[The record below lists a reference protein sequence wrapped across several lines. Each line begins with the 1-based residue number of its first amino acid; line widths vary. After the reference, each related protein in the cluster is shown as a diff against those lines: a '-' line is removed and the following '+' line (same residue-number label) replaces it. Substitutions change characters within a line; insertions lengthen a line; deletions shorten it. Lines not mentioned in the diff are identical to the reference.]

1 MRMAEVNNYWKDV
14 YHDSRRYCNFIKE
27 VSFSD
32 DEKEKFSIDLS
43 PGITAI
49 CGLNGAGKSSFIA
62 SIKELLGLS
71 VPSIISK
78 KKFKTQ
84 VSAKIIINRKLYDIT
99 TEY

>member
-1 MRMAEVNNYWKDV
+1 MRSAEVSGYWRKV
-14 YHDSRRYCNFIKE
+14 YKEPRRYCNYIKE

-32 DEKEKFSIDLS
+32 SVNKKFSIELS
-43 PGITAI
+43 PGITTI

-78 KKFKTQ
+78 KKLCAQTKGG
-84 VSAKIIINRKLYDIT
+84 
-99 TEY
+99 